1 MTLYYVRPNWDSRYK
16 AVPRHSNGTPTSR
29 LLLTIQPARFVPH
42 TETQCSAL
50 FLPPWLAVIL
60 AIYAKVTFVNAN
72 IWSLSSHCALLL
84 MARTYYLVISHATP
98 LGNYCK
104 LPSNVISAN
113 VQVLLG
119 EVWPLAA
126 VVAEGREREQWKF
139 PCLNSSEEENQQAG
153 HVEPMGPMGPTAV
166 HPSEVAVLL
175 KTKVYI
181 NYR

>member
-1 MTLYYVRPNWDSRYK
+1 M
-16 AVPRHSNGTPTSR
+16 
-29 LLLTIQPARFVPH
+29 
-42 TETQCSAL
+42 QCS
-50 FLPPWLAVIL
+50 LPPWLAVIL
-60 AIYAKVTFVNAN
+60 AIYAR
-72 IWSLSSHCALLL
+72 SLLSMPISGLAAIALLL

-126 VVAEGREREQWKF
+126 VLAEGREREQWKF

-153 HVEPMGPMGPTAV
+153 HVGPMGPMGPMGPTAV

-181 NYR
+181 N